1 VVLRGAELDF
11 AKLLTV
17 GFPPNDSVMA
27 RNDKLPTNTSSP
39 AELQDFL
46 RKVASLPLRAPG
58 QNSGSERGRLI
69 FALDATASRQPTW
82 DQACHLQAEMFEET
96 AALGGLDIQLAYYR
110 GFMDFHAS
118 DWTRHSQ
125 ELTRE
130 MSRVDC
136 RAGETQIEKVLR
148 HAVDET
154 KRKRVNAVVF
164 VGDCMEEDVDRLGKV
179 AGELGLLGVP
189 VFVFQEGRDMLA
201 EFAFAQIARLT
212 GGAHCR
218 FDAGSAKML
227 RELLGAV
234 AVFAAGGRKAL
245 ENFASARGGAVLQI
259 ANQMRRG

>member
-1 VVLRGAELDF
+1 
-11 AKLLTV
+11 
-17 GFPPNDSVMA
+17 MA
-27 RNDKLPTNTSSP
+27 RNDKLPANTSSST
-39 AELQDFL
+39 ELQDFL
-46 RKVASLPLRAPG
+46 RRVASTPMRAPIG
-58 QNSGSERGRLI
+58 DRGRLI

-110 GFMDFHAS
+110 GFADFRAS
-118 DWTRHSQ
+118 AWTSRSH
-125 ELTRE
+125 ELTRQ
-130 MSRVDC
+130 MSGVAC
-136 RAGETQIEKVLR
+136 MAGETQIEKVLR
-148 HAVDET
+148 HAVNET

-189 VFVFQEGRDMLA
+189 VFLFQEGHDMLA

-218 FDAGSAKML
+218 FDAGSAKTL
-227 RELLGAV
+227 RDLLNAV

-245 ENFASARGGAVLQI
+245 ENFASTRGGTVLQI
-259 ANQMRRG
+259 AKQMTGGK